1 MKFIVALQTRM
12 EALKAQALGCLK
24 KQEGQNTIEYV
35 LMLVVVVGV
44 AGAAGMLIKSYMP
57 ELFEQVKAK
66 ITGGMGKMGN
76 VD

>member
-44 AGAAGMLIKSYMP
+44 AGLAGVLIKNYMP
-57 ELFEQVKAK
+57 ELFEQIKGK
-66 ITGGMGKMGN
+66 ITGNMESM
-76 VD
+76 

>member
-44 AGAAGMLIKSYMP
+44 AGVAGVLIKNYMP
-57 ELFEQVKAK
+57 ELFEQIKGK
-66 ITGGMGKMGN
+66 ITGNMESM
-76 VD
+76 

>member
-1 MKFIVALQTRM
+1 MKFIVALQTKM

-44 AGAAGMLIKSYMP
+44 AGLAGVLIKNYMP
-57 ELFEQVKAK
+57 ELFEQIKGK
-66 ITGGMGKMGN
+66 ITGNMESM
-76 VD
+76 

>member
-12 EALKAQALGCLK
+12 EVLKAQALGCLK

-44 AGAAGMLIKSYMP
+44 AGLAGVLIKNYMP
-57 ELFEQVKAK
+57 ELFEQIKGK
-66 ITGGMGKMGN
+66 ITGNMESM
-76 VD
+76 

>member
-44 AGAAGMLIKSYMP
+44 AGAAGMLLNRYMP
-57 ELFEQVKAK
+57 ELFEQIKGK
-66 ITGGMGKMGN
+66 ITGKMGEM
-76 VD
+76 